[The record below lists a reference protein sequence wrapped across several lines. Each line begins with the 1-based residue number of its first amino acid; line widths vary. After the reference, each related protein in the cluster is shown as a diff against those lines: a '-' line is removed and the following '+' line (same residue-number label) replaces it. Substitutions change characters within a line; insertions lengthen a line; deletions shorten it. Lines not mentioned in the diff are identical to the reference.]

1 MRQDVTTGAP
11 HTRARII
18 AAVIGD
24 ANVAW
29 AEVARHVG
37 LGLHAW
43 NEPFRPLASFRA
55 LKRALGGPLTGGP
68 MSSAAMY
75 GRLPRQGDEA
85 LGVEA
90 LGATEW
96 ANDGWSSATFTH
108 LHARVDP
115 PLFLGLLVRA
125 MPTAGPVAA
134 SHALHHAH
142 AQQRGL
148 RMRSWAPERAHTI
161 LVGPGGSRPE
171 LLDAMVACHGDVML
185 TDSTVV
191 CRLPGVL
198 GDGGLAAATY
208 AQLGW
213 IARELSRRRMEQG
226 SVPSE
231 RAQEYAWATF
241 ASNASMTFDEPRM
254 EMTGSLSGGQ
264 VKIALESE
272 PGQFFTTVMATF
284 PSPLGLRLHMKRKSS
299 QQGSLA
305 AAFDGM
311 DIPTGDPDFDRT
323 FRLLGD
329 PPVAV
334 QQLMWQRPALRRA
347 FVDLGFYAH
356 DGLVTDTQL
365 AFRFASCASELELAK
380 IVDRVGVVMGAF
392 FGGGPVGP
400 YR

>member
-1 MRQDVTTGAP
+1 MRAGGTLP
-11 HTRARII
+11 RAGT
-18 AAVIGD
+18 AAAAYHRDVIGD

-29 AEVARHVG
+29 AEVARQVG
-37 LGLHAW
+37 LELYAW

-55 LKRALGGPLTGGP
+55 LKRALGGRIAGGP

-75 GRLPRQGDEA
+75 GRLAPQGD
-85 LGVEA
+85 GQGREA

-134 SHALHHAH
+134 SHGLHHAL

-148 RMRSWAPERAHTI
+148 RMRSWAPDRAHAI

-171 LLDAMVACHGDVML
+171 LLDAVVACHGDVML
-185 TDSTVV
+185 TDSSVV

-198 GDGGLAAATY
+198 GDVALAAATY
-208 AQLGW
+208 AQLAW
-213 IARELSRRRMEQG
+213 IAGELSRRRVELG
-226 SVPSE
+226 SLPSE
-231 RAQEYAWATF
+231 RAEEYAWATF
-241 ASNASMTFDEPRM
+241 ASQAGMTFDEPRM
-254 EMTGSLSGGQ
+254 EMTGALAGGQ
-264 VKIALESE
+264 LKIALESE
-272 PGQFFTTVMATF
+272 PGQFFTTVMVTF
-284 PSPLGLRLHMKRKSS
+284 PSSLGLRLLMKRKSAHGGFAS
-299 QQGSLA
+299 
-305 AAFDGM
+305 AFGGM

-323 FRLLGD
+323 FRLQAD
-329 PPVAV
+329 PPVGV
-334 QQLMWQRPALRRA
+334 QQLLWNKPALRRA
-347 FVDLGFYAH
+347 FVDLGLYAH

-365 AFRFASCASELELAK
+365 AFRFRSCASELELAK
-380 IVDRVGVVMGAF
+380 IVDRVGIVMGSF
-392 FGGGPVGP
+392 FGGGAVGP